1 MRVARSWRSREKNA
15 VAAATAAAAAEKVKQ
30 ELKSK
35 LGSPF
40 APTYPALTS
49 ETLAPFL
56 EEVSHAE
63 IEEIWKLS
71 ALSALTYYIE
81 KVETELLK
89 RRFGL
94 NFVESSLT
102 CDLTSEIILREDESA
117 VAKVDIPVHWFV
129 CDDVESGTRHF
140 VLQVRLEE
148 GGGINHDETMLYIV
162 PSFSLKLEGGKSS

>member
-1 MRVARSWRSREKNA
+1 M
-15 VAAATAAAAAEKVKQ
+15 AAATAAAAAEKVKE
-30 ELKSK
+30 ELKTK
-35 LGSPF
+35 VGSPF

-81 KVETELLK
+81 NVDSELLG

-94 NFVESSLT
+94 SLVETSLS
-102 CDLTSEIILREDESA
+102 CNLANEFIFRDDESA
-117 VAKVDIPVHWFV
+117 VAKIEIPVHWFV
-129 CDDVESGTRHF
+129 CDDEKSGTRHF
-140 VLQVRLEE
+140 ILQVRLGEE
-148 GGGINHDETMLYIV
+148 GDLEQERG
-162 PSFSLKLEGGKSS
+162 EGGRVNHHGKASL